1 MYSKSDINKIVS
13 SFINLVS
20 SEFPLNTVYLFGS
33 YANGTAKE
41 YSDVDLAIVSDK
53 FEGSRFFDKQ
63 KLNKYILRTSIDLEV
78 HPFKTEDFT
87 EDNPFVK
94 EILQTGL
101 RLV

>member
-1 MYSKSDINKIVS
+1 MYSKSDINSIVS
-13 SFINLVS
+13 RFVKLVS
-20 SEFPLNTVYLFGS
+20 DEFPLNTVYLFGS
-33 YANGTAKE
+33 YANGSAKE

-63 KLNKYILRTSIDLEV
+63 KLNKYILKTSIDLEI

-87 EDNPFVK
+87 DDNPFVK

-101 RLV
+101 KIV